1 MTRYINHATVDLFSN
16 LYIRAP
22 LTSML
27 ENPPSHW
34 DVEKL
39 LNVFNS
45 TCSDILDSVAP
56 IRKISVRPK
65 PQPWF
70 NEVTQA
76 FRREC
81 RKAERRWKKNG
92 LQVSL
97 EIFKQS
103 LSTYQS
109 LVIEEKKKFLADAI
123 AQNHHNPKFLFYT
136 VNSVI
141 NSPKSGLIEESFE
154 LCENFQKKFY
164 NKIKTIRS
172 DTAKLNQDSLVVP
185 LCSDYLTYFEPLSL
199 ATLTDIVGQMKPSNC
214 PGDRTPS

>member
-1 MTRYINHATVDLFSN
+1 M
-16 LYIRAP
+16 
-22 LTSML
+22 
-27 ENPPSHW
+27 
-34 DVEKL
+34 
-39 LNVFNS
+39 FNS

-70 NEVTQA
+70 NEVTRA
-76 FRREC
+76 SRREC
-81 RKAERRWKKNG
+81 RKAERRWKKDG

-97 EIFKQS
+97 DVFKQS

-109 LVIEEKKKFLADAI
+109 LVIEEKKTFLADAI
-123 AQNHHNPKFLFYT
+123 AHNHHNPKFLFNT

-154 LCENFQKKFY
+154 LCENVQK
-164 NKIKTIRS
+164 NVCDKIKTIRS

-185 LCSDYLTYFEPLSL
+185 LCSDCLTSFEPLSL

-214 PGDRTPS
+214 PGDRTPSWLLKKNI